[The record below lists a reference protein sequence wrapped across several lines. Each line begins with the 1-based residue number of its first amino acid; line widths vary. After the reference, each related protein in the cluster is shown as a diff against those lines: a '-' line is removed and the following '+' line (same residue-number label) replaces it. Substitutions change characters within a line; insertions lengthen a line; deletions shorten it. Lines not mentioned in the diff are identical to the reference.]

1 MAEEKGVTYKDAGV
15 DVEANNEANRLI
27 KTHVKKTFNQNVLLD
42 VGLFGGVISAE
53 RLKDMEEPVL
63 VSSIDG
69 VGTKLKVAARM
80 DKWDTVGKD
89 IVNHSAND
97 ILCQGAEPFFFLDYI
112 ASEKLKPLQIEQMV
126 KGLSE
131 ACVEAGMPLIGGETA
146 EMPGVYEK
154 GEVDLAGCVVGIMDK
169 KKVIDGKSIVEGDA
183 VIGLASD
190 GLHTN
195 GYSLVRKVFFEVAK
209 MDVNDQ
215 VEELGTTLGE
225 ELLKPHRSYVK
236 PVLALKKELEIK
248 GIAHITGGGLVDNV
262 PRILPEG
269 LGARIDKGK
278 IDTPPIFRL
287 VQRLGN
293 VPEDDIWQAFN
304 MGIGLVLIVSH
315 ADAERAIARL
325 NELGEKASLIGSVIP
340 GKGVAWA

>member
-1 MAEEKGVTYKDAGV
+1 
-15 DVEANNEANRLI
+15 LI
-27 KTHVKKTFNQNVLLD
+27 KQHVKKTFNQNVLLD

-53 RLKDMEEPVL
+53 RLKEMEEPVL

-69 VGTKLKVAARM
+69 VGTKLKVAAKM
-80 DKWDTVGKD
+80 DKWDSVGKD

-112 ASEKLKPLQIEQMV
+112 AAEKLNPLQIEQMV

-131 ACVEAGMPLIGGETA
+131 ACAEANIPLIGGETA

-154 GEVDLAGCVVGIMDK
+154 GEVDLAGCIVGIMDK
-169 KKVIDGKSIVEGDA
+169 KKVIDGQNIVEGD
-183 VIGLASD
+183 VLIGLASD

-195 GYSLVRKVFFEVAK
+195 GYSLVRKVFFEVAR
-209 MDVNDQ
+209 MDVKDR

-225 ELLKPHRSYVK
+225 ELLKPHRSYVN
-236 PVLALKKELEIK
+236 PVLALKKELELK

-262 PRILPEG
+262 PRIIPKG
-269 LGARIDKGK
+269 LGAQIEKAK
-278 IDTPPIFRL
+278 IEVKPIFKL

-293 VPEDDIWQAFN
+293 VPEDDMWKTFN
-304 MGIGLVLIVSH
+304 MGVGLVLVVSKDE
-315 ADAERAIARL
+315 AGKAVARL
-325 NELGEKASLIGSVIP
+325 NELGEKASIIGQVVK
-340 GKGVAWA
+340 GQGVAWA